1 MNRALRDPDGR
12 PHAIFIDEIN
22 RANIAK
28 VFGELITLLEED
40 KRLGEEN
47 ETTVQLP
54 YSAETFGVPSNLWVI
69 GSMNT
74 ADRSIALLD
83 TALRRRFDFEEL
95 MPDSDVVRENVGD
108 NGVVYEVDVAELVD
122 TMNQRIEFLYS
133 RDHMLGHSYFL
144 GVQNLKDLREV
155 FTDQLI
161 PMLQEYFFEDWE
173 KVCLVLGAG
182 IAANGLRNP
191 KPMIERQVL
200 PQTLCSARVCW
211 TSKTDARVT
220 SSPETSAC
228 VRRRS

>member
-1 MNRALRDPDGR
+1 
-12 PHAIFIDEIN
+12 
-22 RANIAK
+22 
-28 VFGELITLLEED
+28 
-40 KRLGEEN
+40 
-47 ETTVQLP
+47 
-54 YSAETFGVPSNLWVI
+54 
-69 GSMNT
+69 MNT

-108 NGVVYEVDVAELVD
+108 NGVVDEVDVAELLD

-133 RDHMLGHSYFL
+133 RDHMLGHSYLL

-173 KVCLVLGAG
+173 KVCLVLGCG
-182 IAANGLRNP
+182 LAANGLRNP

-200 PQTLCSARVCW
+200 AADSLFGEGVL
-211 TSKTDARVT
+211 DL
-220 SSPETSAC
+220 ED
-228 VRRRS
+228 RRSRYVVSRDFEHASDDDLKAFFDGVVGVPGTAT